1 MILEFFSFQLSLI
14 VNPNLELEHIESLD
28 TSTTDLDIQVLEE
41 VSAPAV
47 PGNLTDSESEDSG
60 SSIELAEKIKNETT
74 NTAEVTLFQWT
85 L

>member
-28 TSTTDLDIQVLEE
+28 ASTTDLDIQVLEE
-41 VSAPAV
+41 VGASAV
-47 PGNLTDSESEDSG
+47 PGKLTDSEPEDSG
-60 SSIELAEKIKNETT
+60 SSIELVEKIKNETT